1 MVLVEGLIKAQTGIT
16 NKTWAAKDRII
27 LIKAPYC
34 AIIFGNLYML
44 ITLPTYLVTIYNNNS
59 DKVIAFCVWQRKK
72 IRTFAKSTAMAST
85 WKKVSRAS

>member
-1 MVLVEGLIKAQTGIT
+1 MALMEGLIKAQTGIT

-59 DKVIAFCVWQRKK
+59 DKVICILCMTKEK
-72 IRTFAKSTAMAST
+72 D
-85 WKKVSRAS
+85 